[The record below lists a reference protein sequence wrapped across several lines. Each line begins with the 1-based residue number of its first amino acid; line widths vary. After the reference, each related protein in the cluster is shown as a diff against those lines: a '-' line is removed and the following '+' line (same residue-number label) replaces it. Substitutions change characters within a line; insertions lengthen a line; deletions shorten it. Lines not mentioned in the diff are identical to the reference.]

1 MVTNFLY
8 QNLKFYPGFNKNFAT
23 KTILLRPNQLN
34 LIAKCIDDQ
43 TGQLKEDKALQTIN
57 DLEMAHK

>member
-1 MVTNFLY
+1 M
-8 QNLKFYPGFNKNFAT
+8 NFAT